1 MCNIIVSIH
10 VHALACID
18 DVPTMCI
25 WKVPCKHKVI
35 QGLSQEKDALI
46 KEVSDLKE
54 ELVVAEQEKDKAIKE
69 KKISE
74 DFETKLEIE
83 RTKLLREVY
92 MYVYNY
98 TFNAL

>member
-1 MCNIIVSIH
+1 M
-10 VHALACID
+10 
-18 DVPTMCI
+18 
-25 WKVPCKHKVI
+25 
-35 QGLSQEKDALI
+35 I

-54 ELVVAEQEKDKAIKE
+54 ELILAEQEKDKAIKE

-92 MYVYNY
+92 VYSN
-98 TFNAL
+98 TVRM

>member
-1 MCNIIVSIH
+1 M
-10 VHALACID
+10 
-18 DVPTMCI
+18 
-25 WKVPCKHKVI
+25 
-35 QGLSQEKDALI
+35 I

-92 MYVYNY
+92 MYVYSY

>member
-1 MCNIIVSIH
+1 
-10 VHALACID
+10 
-18 DVPTMCI
+18 MCI

-92 MYVYNY
+92 MYVYSY